1 MGFWSR
7 IFGKQREKAS
17 PTTAT
22 KDVASLVKIAK
33 SDGSAEVR
41 LAAIERIS
49 DTAALRDI
57 FENDPNEGIR
67 KAAWIRLIGCSGVWK
82 AEELLQAVGDQTL
95 IAEVAIRE
103 SLDKNITCTAIGLLT
118 DPKMLGRVVLTC
130 KDSYLIGLAVEKID
144 DQEYLMNLLAQVE
157 SYMGPYM
164 IVTKGKFSD
173 ENLIKI
179 AKTYPGLKRHAIERI
194 TNPEALSTLAMA
206 SDKPEDRLA
215 AVERISDQAILTKVA
230 RDDSDLRVRAAATGK
245 VADPQ
250 VRGEISG
257 ELAGAITLQLRD
269 QAWPVAWQSLEH
281 GPRLI
286 AIISANQ
293 GTSGCPYFKSGVCMV
308 RVMAQN
314 NPSYGPEPCTW
325 LGRPH
330 RECSVWALSPR

>member
-1 MGFWSR
+1 MGFWSK

-41 LAAIERIS
+41 MAAIERIS

-57 FENDPNEGIR
+57 FENDPDEGIR
-67 KAAWIRLIGCSGVWK
+67 KAAWIQRRAL
-82 AEELLQAVGDQTL
+82 
-95 IAEVAIRE
+95 
-103 SLDKNITCTAIGLLT
+103 
-118 DPKMLGRVVLTC
+118 LGRVVLTC
-130 KDSYLIGLAVEKID
+130 KDSYLIGLAVEEID
-144 DQEYLMNLLAQVE
+144 DQEYLMDLLAQVR

-164 IVTKGKFSD
+164 IVEKGKFSD

-179 AKTYPGLKRHAIERI
+179 AKTYPDCKKQAIERI
-194 TNPEALSTLAMA
+194 TNPEALSTFAMA

-215 AVERISDQAILTKVA
+215 AVERISDQSILTKVA

-250 VRGEISG
+250 VKSEISG
-257 ELAGAITLQLRD
+257 ELAEAITLQLLD
-269 QAWPVAWQSLEH
+269 KAWPVAWQSLEH

-314 NPSYGPEPCTW
+314 NPSDGPETCTW
-325 LGRPH
+325 LDRPH